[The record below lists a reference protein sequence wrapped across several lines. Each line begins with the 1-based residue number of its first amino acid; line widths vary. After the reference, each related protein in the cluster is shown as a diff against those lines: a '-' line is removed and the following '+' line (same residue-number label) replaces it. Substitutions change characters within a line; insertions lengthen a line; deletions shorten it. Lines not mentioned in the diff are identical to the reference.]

1 MRLTV
6 SRRVAGEAKCTA
18 TYVKFLEDLSRYGS
32 QESQSCRIR
41 ILQAGFLDYR
51 MIRMNLNIPA
61 PGDAWHAELAATQLC
76 DALREGLGAD
86 PRSLSGRLAV
96 IVDAAGDG
104 GQATAGLRGCGYT
117 VTMIDGDTIS

>member
-1 MRLTV
+1 MMLTV

-32 QESQSCRIR
+32 QINQPRGLR

-51 MIRMNLNIPA
+51 MVRMDLDVPPA
-61 PGDAWHAELAATQLC
+61 GDAWHAELAAAQLC
-76 DALREGLGAD
+76 DALREGLGVD

-96 IVDAAGDG
+96 LVDL
-104 GQATAGLRGCGYT
+104 T
-117 VTMIDGDTIS
+117 